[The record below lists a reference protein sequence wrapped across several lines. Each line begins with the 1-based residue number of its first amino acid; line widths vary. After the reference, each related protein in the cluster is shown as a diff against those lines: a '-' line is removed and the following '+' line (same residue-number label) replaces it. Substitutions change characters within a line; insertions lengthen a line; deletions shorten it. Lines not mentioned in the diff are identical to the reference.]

1 MKQRSPR
8 WRSAAYLRLVAAADV
23 DARVEAPTSGGG
35 TKEHHHAAAAR
46 RFIWELR
53 RPRRSGRWRTLA
65 PFFCRGRDFVPPTA
79 RQRAC
84 WVFRGRIPE

>member
-35 TKEHHHAAAAR
+35 TKEHHHAAAAH
-46 RFIWELR
+46 RFIWDFR
-53 RPRRSGRWRTLA
+53 RPQ
-65 PFFCRGRDFVPPTA
+65 RGRAAAGGWTSMISLDGKMLVA
-79 RQRAC
+79 
-84 WVFRGRIPE
+84 G